1 MSCFLSKLVVEA
13 SDDQRTATLV
23 RPLIYESNLLG
34 SDVIVPV
41 GFSTDF
47 ASVPQLLWNIVPPL
61 GRYGDAAIVHDYLYR
76 TQTTDRATADAIF
89 LEAMEAKGC
98 RWTQSRLI
106 YYAVRLFGWH
116 AWRENGLS
124 L

>member
-23 RPLIYESNLLG
+23 KPLIYESNLLG

-89 LEAMEAKGC
+89 LEAMEAKGV
-98 RWTQSRLI
+98 RWSQRQMI

-116 AWRENGLS
+116 AWQQNQF
-124 L
+124 